1 MVECPER
8 RAEPV
13 EVCSSKGVPRPQF
26 KAFLTIVGLGT
37 AERFAHRLLE
47 QRLYEGDNMPKQQ
60 ITTRSGASPVGAYS
74 QGLRVGDFI
83 FVSGQGPLD
92 PATGQVVGE
101 TIEEQTARV
110 LENIK
115 AILAAGGATIADVVK
130 VSAHLSD
137 LELFDRYNKVYATYF
152 PDPKPTRTTVG
163 SQLKG
168 ILVEIDA
175 IAYIGEK

>member
-1 MVECPER
+1 M
-8 RAEPV
+8 A
-13 EVCSSKGVPRPQF
+13 
-26 KAFLTIVGLGT
+26 
-37 AERFAHRLLE
+37 
-47 QRLYEGDNMPKQQ
+47 KQQ
-60 ITTRSGASPVGAYS
+60 IRTDTGAQPIGAYS
-74 QGLRVGDFI
+74 QGLRAGDFI

-92 PATGQVVGE
+92 PNTGAVVGT

-115 AILAAGGATIADVVK
+115 AILAAGGATMSQVVK

-137 LELFDRYNKVYATYF
+137 LSMFDRYNRVYATYF

-163 SQLKG
+163 SALLG

-175 IAYIGEK
+175 IAYVGVDRAGDATLR

>member
-1 MVECPER
+1 M
-8 RAEPV
+8 
-13 EVCSSKGVPRPQF
+13 S
-26 KAFLTIVGLGT
+26 
-37 AERFAHRLLE
+37 
-47 QRLYEGDNMPKQQ
+47 KQQ
-60 ITTRSGASPVGAYS
+60 IRTTSGASPIGAYS

-92 PATGQVVGE
+92 PVTGRIVGD
-101 TIEEQTARV
+101 TVEEQTERV

-115 AILAAGGATIADVVK
+115 AILAAGGATMADVVK

-137 LELFDRYNKVYATYF
+137 LDLFDRYNKVYATYF

-163 SQLKG
+163 SQLLG

-175 IAYIGEK
+175 IAYVGKE

>member
-1 MVECPER
+1 MKKQR
-8 RAEPV
+8 I
-13 EVCSSKGVPRPQF
+13 S
-26 KAFLTIVGLGT
+26 T
-37 AERFAHRLLE
+37 A
-47 QRLYEGDNMPKQQ
+47 
-60 ITTRSGASPVGAYS
+60 TGAQPVGAYS
-74 QGLRVGDFI
+74 QGLRVGDFV

-92 PATGQVVGE
+92 PETGKVVGA

-115 AILAAGGATIADVVK
+115 AILEAADASMADVVK

-137 LELFDRYNKVYATYF
+137 MALFERYNRVYASYF

-163 SQLKG
+163 SQLPG

-175 IAYIGEK
+175 IAYVRK

>member
-1 MVECPER
+1 M
-8 RAEPV
+8 
-13 EVCSSKGVPRPQF
+13 S
-26 KAFLTIVGLGT
+26 
-37 AERFAHRLLE
+37 
-47 QRLYEGDNMPKQQ
+47 KQQ
-60 ITTRSGASPVGAYS
+60 ITTNSGASPVGAYS

-92 PATGQVVGE
+92 PATGKIVGE
-101 TIEEQTARV
+101 TIEEQTTRV

-115 AILAAGGATIADVVK
+115 AILTAGGASMANVVK

-137 LELFDRYNKVYATYF
+137 LANFAAYNKVYATYF

-163 SQLKG
+163 SQLLG

-175 IAYIGEK
+175 IAYIGKE